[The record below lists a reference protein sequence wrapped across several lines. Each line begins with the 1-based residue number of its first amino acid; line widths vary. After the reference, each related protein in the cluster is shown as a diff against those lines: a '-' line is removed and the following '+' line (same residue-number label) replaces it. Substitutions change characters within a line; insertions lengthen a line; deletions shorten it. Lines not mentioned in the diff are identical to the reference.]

1 MLLLFSFLSYG
12 LLIHKLGFYWDDWP
26 YLYLNHSRGIFGYPA
41 YMSTDRPFSAWL
53 FMLTGFLFKEIP
65 LGYHIYILILR
76 WLCAFAFLWVLN
88 LTWTNAKPQNFIASL
103 LLLVYP
109 GFLQTPIA
117 VIYSLH
123 FSVLFLFIVS
133 LGCMLKSIQDPV
145 NSKWKILG
153 IASALS
159 IFSCEYFAFLEL
171 LRPII
176 IYFYL
181 QKENRKS
188 TEPKRII
195 NIWLPYLIIFFTFL
209 VWRIFIFKF
218 PTYEPIL
225 FQESSTFISLINYL
239 FQLVKRVFSDFFTV
253 IFATWGNI
261 FSSSR
266 FSFQSNSYF
275 LYWFFLSIIASLLSW
290 KSIKNLLKK
299 SNPPSKST
307 TNWQSHFIV
316 LGIAALILAGIPI
329 WATNLPVQLVFAWD
343 RLTIPFSIGVS
354 LLLTAVL
361 YKLIKNTNIN
371 IFIFS
376 IIIGFSVGHH
386 FLNTIS
392 FINEWELVNDFFWQ
406 MHYRIPTLKKG
417 TTLLTDD
424 FPLTYYSDNS
434 LTAPVNWMYNENNQG
449 EDLKYM
455 FYFLDVRLGTRLPAL
470 KSGLIIEQPYRSF
483 SFTGSS
489 SDILVIYYSP
499 PSCLHIIDP
508 VVDFYNP
515 NFSGI
520 FKEAFGLS
528 NFDLITTEYTNMPNI
543 FINQESDSW
552 CYYYQKADLA
562 RQFKDWQSIL
572 GISDLVLKSGFK
584 PANMVE
590 YFPFIEAYANTS
602 QWEHALEL
610 SQKVHFT
617 DSAID
622 PMLCSLWQRILQSNP
637 INATPQFINDL
648 FFSTY
653 KCAEIL

>member
-12 LLIHKLGFYWDDWP
+12 LLSHKLGFYWDDWP
-26 YLYLNHSRGIFGYPA
+26 YLYLNHSRGILGYPA

-53 FMLTGFLFKEIP
+53 FMLTGFLFKENP

-76 WLCAFAFLWVLN
+76 WLCALAFFWVLN
-88 LTWTNAKPQNFIASL
+88 LTWPNTKAQNFIASL

-123 FSVLFLFIVS
+123 FSVLFLFLVS
-133 LGCMLKSIQDPV
+133 LGCMLKSIQNPV
-145 NSKWKILG
+145 NVKWKILG
-153 IASALS
+153 IVSALS

-171 LRPII
+171 VRPII
-176 IYFYL
+176 LYFYL
-181 QKENRKS
+181 QKQKEKS
-188 TEPKRII
+188 TQAKRII

-218 PTYEPIL
+218 PTYEPIM
-225 FQESSTFISLINYL
+225 FQESSTSLINYL
-239 FQLVKRVFSDFFTV
+239 FQLAKRVFSDFFTV
-253 IFATWGNI
+253 IFAAWGNI

-266 FSFQSNSYF
+266 FFFQSNSYYK
-275 LYWFFLSIIASLLSW
+275 YWIFLSIIASSLSW
-290 KSIKNLLKK
+290 ASLKNLLKK
-299 SNPPSKST
+299 SDPSSKST
-307 TNWQSHFIV
+307 TNWQIHFII
-316 LGIAALILAGIPI
+316 LGIVALILAGIPI

-343 RLTIPFSIGVS
+343 RLTIPFSMGVS

-361 YKLIKNTNIN
+361 DKLIKHKIIK
-371 IFIFS
+371 IFVIS

-386 FLNTIS
+386 FLNTTS
-392 FINEWELVNDFFWQ
+392 YINEWEMVNDFFWQ

-417 TTLLTDD
+417 TTLLTDN

-434 LTAPVNWMYNENNQG
+434 LTAPLNWMYDENNQG
-449 EDLKYM
+449 EELKYM

-470 KSGLIIEQPYRSF
+470 KPDLVIEQPFRSF

-489 SDILVIYYSP
+489 SDILVIFYSP

-515 NFSGI
+515 KFSGV

-528 NFDLITTEYTNMPNI
+528 NFDLITTESTNMPKI
-543 FINQESDSW
+543 FINQESASW

-562 RQFKDWQSIL
+562 RQYKDWHSIL
-572 GISDLVLKSGFK
+572 GIANLVFKSDLK
-584 PANMVE
+584 PADMVE
-590 YFPFIEAYANTS
+590 YFPFIEAYANTN
-602 QWEHALEL
+602 QWDYALEL

-617 DSAID
+617 DSTND

-637 INATPQFINDL
+637 MKAAPQFILDL